1 MSMWVRRLTFVFF
14 AWILWMDQSV
24 YTLPRGGP
32 PEAPAAAE
40 GATGK
45 WQQLAILPTQAV
57 CEAQRQSR
65 VQEAATRDATAPGSG
80 RYGER
85 FRFFCSPVG
94 DPPDK

>member
-45 WQQLAILPTQAV
+45 WRQLAILPTQAE
-57 CEAQRQSR
+57 CETQRLSR
-65 VQEAATRDATAPGSG
+65 VQNAAAQDAKAAGRGS
-80 RYGER
+80 YGDR

-94 DPPDK
+94 DLPDK